1 MAACSAAPGLTWVNA
16 RGTARAHAACI
27 PFRSRDMATLHDWQL
42 DACDDLHDGAKES
55 PVQLLVDASRDYELL
70 PPESAAE
77 LGV

>member
-1 MAACSAAPGLTWVNA
+1 MSTFD
-16 RGTARAHAACI
+16 H
-27 PFRSRDMATLHDWQL
+27 WQL
-42 DACDDLHDGAKES
+42 DACDDLPDGATAS

>member
-1 MAACSAAPGLTWVNA
+1 MS
-16 RGTARAHAACI
+16 
-27 PFRSRDMATLHDWQL
+27 TLHDWL
-42 DACDDLHDGAKES
+42 YDACGESSDGAEAS